1 MKKYIIKESLKQ
13 TIIYL
18 VLLFN
23 ASLTFSQNTEDKEI
37 VQSFSIGAPR
47 PSEVAT
53 FVKFIN
59 EDLSKTPVNSL
70 FLHINYKYQF
80 KRHPEILEKD
90 ALSFADIKK
99 ILDACQKHNVTL
111 IPVMNLLGHQSWKQ
125 DNISALLRAYPQ
137 FEENPGDKILD
148 KNFYCRSYCP
158 LHPQVHAV
166 VFDLLDELIDV
177 FEAKAVHVGLDEV
190 FILGEDS
197 CSRCKGKNKAEL
209 FAGEVT
215 KIYNHLSSKKV
226 SMYMW
231 GDRLLDGETTGLG
244 MWAASKNGTFP
255 AIDLIPKDIIICDW
269 QYTTAP
275 PTPSYF
281 AIKGFKVI
289 SCSFQFPEVAQQQL
303 LSTVN
308 IRKSVNPTIKSRMLG
323 IMHTYWSTFDSFYR
337 CYKDG
342 NCDNEKIDG
351 AIKTFKTLYN

>member
-1 MKKYIIKESLKQ
+1 MKKYLKKISLKCAV
-13 TIIYL
+13 IYL
-18 VLLFN
+18 GLLFN
-23 ASLTFSQNTEDKEI
+23 VSFAFSQNIEDKEI
-37 VQSFSIGAPR
+37 IQSFSIGAPKQ
-47 PSEVAT
+47 SEVPT

-59 EDLSKTPVNSL
+59 EDLSKTHVNSL

-80 KRHPEILEKD
+80 KSHPEISEKE
-90 ALSFADIKK
+90 ALSFDDIKK
-99 ILDACQKHNVTL
+99 IVNACKKHDITI
-111 IPVMNLLGHQSWKQ
+111 IPVVNLLGHQSWKQ

-137 FEENPGDKILD
+137 FEENAGEKLLAKD
-148 KNFYCRSYCP
+148 FYCRSYCP
-158 LHPQVHAV
+158 LHPEVHTV

-177 FEAKAVHVGLDEV
+177 FEAKGLHVGLDEV

-215 KIYNHLSSKKV
+215 KIYNHLSSKNV

-244 MWAASKNGTFP
+244 MWCASKNGTYP
-255 AIDLIPKDIIICDW
+255 AIDLIPKDVIICDW
-269 QYTTAP
+269 QYRTAP

-303 LSTVN
+303 QSTIN

-323 IMHTYWSTFDSFYR
+323 VMHTYWSTFDSFYR
-337 CYKDG
+337 CYKNE
-342 NCDNEKIDG
+342 NCDSESIGG
-351 AIKTFKTLYN
+351 AIKTFKTLYP